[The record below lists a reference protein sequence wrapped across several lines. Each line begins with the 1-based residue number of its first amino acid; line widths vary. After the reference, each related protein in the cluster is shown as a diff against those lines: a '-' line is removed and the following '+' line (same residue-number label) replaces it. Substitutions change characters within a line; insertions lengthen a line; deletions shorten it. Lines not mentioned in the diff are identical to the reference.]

1 MESHATAV
9 EEGQTA
15 GICKPGDEL
24 LIPLR
29 HESSR
34 PDVTKKAERGKQEI
48 TETCAVFPIRALRS
62 YVSYKY
68 QGNAHL

>member
-15 GICKPGDEL
+15 GFCKPGDEL

-48 TETCAVFPIRALRS
+48 TETCAACALRS
-62 YVSYKY
+62 YVSHKY